1 MDIKENE
8 QLNIVPEKPDFSE
21 ELLQIIKSDC
31 KNSEIREQLSEY
43 HDYDIATVIPL
54 LDTDERKKLYRILG
68 DEAVSDIF
76 AYLEDVEEYITEL
89 DNEKAADIIEE
100 MDADDAIDVLDELPE
115 DKKQDIITLIEP
127 EAQADIKLI
136 DSYEDDMIGS
146 RMTTNFISVKKS
158 FSIKQA
164 MRSLVKQA
172 ADNDNISTIY
182 AVDDDDTFYGAIEL
196 RDLVLARE
204 GTPLEDIITTNYPYV
219 YALETTAECIE
230 QLKDY
235 SEDSIP
241 VLNKNNVL
249 IGVITASDI
258 VEAVDEELGDDY
270 AKLAGLT
277 SEEDLDEPVLK
288 SITKRIPWLIVLLV
302 LGVGIAAVIQGFQ
315 TLIPASLII
324 LYTFQSLILGMS
336 GNAGTQSLAVT
347 IRVLSDDELTAKDKF
362 KFIFK
367 ELRVGFMNGLI
378 VGTLAFA
385 VIGVYVQFFEPT
397 FVAEFGVSGFA
408 VSACIGISLLISM
421 IIASLDGTLIPIFF
435 KKIGIDPAVASGPLI
450 TTIND
455 LVAVMVYYGV
465 SILMLVNILGII

>member
-1 MDIKENE
+1 MEMNE
-8 QLNIVPEKPDFSE
+8 LNNVNVVPERPDLSE
-21 ELLQIIKSDC
+21 ELLLIIKSDL
-31 KNSEIREQLSEY
+31 KNAEIKEKLEEY
-43 HDYDIATVIPL
+43 HDYDIAGIIPL
-54 LDTDERKKLYRILG
+54 LDTAERKKLYRILG

-76 AYLEDVEEYITEL
+76 AYLENVEDYITEL

-115 DKKQDIITLIEP
+115 DKKEDIISLIEP

-136 DSYEDDMIGS
+136 DSYDDDQIGS
-146 RMTTNFISVKKS
+146 RMTTNFISIKKS
-158 FSIKQA
+158 STIKQA

-182 AVDDDDTFYGAIEL
+182 CVNDDDTFYGAIDL
-196 RDLVLARE
+196 RDLVIARE
-204 GTPLEDIITTNYPYV
+204 GTPLENIIVTNYPYV

-241 VLNKNNVL
+241 VLNKHNVL
-249 IGVITASDI
+249 IGAITASDI

-277 SEEDLDEPVLK
+277 AEEDLDEPVFK
-288 SITKRIPWLIVLLV
+288 SITKRIPWLIILLV

-315 TLIPASLII
+315 SLIPTSLII

-347 IRVLSDDELTAKDKF
+347 IRVLSDDELGAKEKF
-362 KFIFK
+362 MFMFK
-367 ELRVGFMNGLI
+367 ELRVGFLNGLI
-378 VGTLAFA
+378 VGGLAFT
-385 VIGVYVQFFEPT
+385 VIGIYVQFFEPT
-397 FVAEFGVSGFA
+397 FVSSFGVSGFA
-408 VSACIGISLLISM
+408 VSACIGLSLLVSM
-421 IIASLDGTLIPIFF
+421 VIASLDGTLIPIFF

-455 LVAVMVYYGV
+455 FVAVIVYYGV
-465 SILMLVNILGII
+465 SILLLVKLLGIA